1 MARLAATTGVIALA
15 ALLGWTSYT
24 VFYGRT
30 QDAFAECRSGNVA
43 GGQIGGPFTLTD
55 ETGATVTDA
64 QVFTEPALVYFGFA
78 SCPDVCPLDNARN
91 SEVAEIL
98 KSRGQTLRPVFIS
111 VDPGRDTPEVLA
123 EYTANF
129 SDSLLGLTGTPE
141 QVKAVAD
148 AYKVLYEIPQD
159 TTGNYPVNHT
169 TLTYLVLP
177 GTGFVDFFHREAS
190 AQEIADR
197 AGCFLSAG

>member
-24 VFYGRT
+24 VFYGQS
-30 QDAFAECRSGNVA
+30 QDAFADCRSGNVA
-43 GGQIGGPFTLTD
+43 GGQIGGPFTLVD
-55 ETGATVTDA
+55 ETGATVTEAD
-64 QVFTEPALVYFGFA
+64 VFTEPALVYFGFA

-91 SEVAEIL
+91 SEVAQLLE
-98 KSRGQTLRPVFIS
+98 SRGLTLRPVFIS

-129 SDSLLGLTGTPE
+129 SESLLGLTGTPE

-159 TTGNYPVNHT
+159 MTGNYPVNHT

-177 GTGFVDFFHREAS
+177 GTGFADFFHREAS

-197 AGCFLSAG
+197 AGCFLTAG

>member
-24 VFYGRT
+24 VFVAQT
-30 QDAFAECRSGNVA
+30 QDAFAACRSGNVA
-43 GGQIGGPFTLTD
+43 GGQIGGPFTLVD
-55 ETGATVTDA
+55 ETGASVTDA
-64 QVFTEPALVYFGFA
+64 DVFTEPALVYFGYA

-91 SEVAEIL
+91 AEAAELL
-98 KSRGQTLRPVFIS
+98 KGRGLALRPVFIS
-111 VDPGRDTPEVLA
+111 VDPARDTPEALA
-123 EYTANF
+123 EYTSNF

-141 QVKAVAD
+141 QVKAAAD
-148 AYKVLYEIPQD
+148 AYKVLFEIPEG
-159 TTGNYPVNHT
+159 TTGDYPVNHT

-177 GTGFVDFFHREAS
+177 GTGFVDFFHRETS

-197 AGCFLSAG
+197 AGCFLTAG